1 MLYVGI
7 IITLYRFQ
15 FRDMNNKNRHHLSD
29 MTDILRKA
37 GLRPSPQRAAIAGYI
52 DASRCHPS
60 AEEIYKAL
68 VPEYPTLSLT
78 TVYNTLYALE
88 KAGLAR
94 ILDIESRNVRF
105 DTASTANHAHILCRE
120 CGQIFDMPL
129 PQDIEEHMPAG
140 FRIDSVN
147 LYFKGLCPSCVSAT
161 FENET
166 QK

>member
-1 MLYVGI
+1 MEI
-7 IITLYRFQ
+7 
-15 FRDMNNKNRHHLSD
+15 KNRQHLSD

-52 DASRCHPS
+52 DSSRCHPS

-68 VPEYPTLSLT
+68 VVDYPTLSLT

-94 ILDIESRNVRF
+94 VLDIESRNVRF
-105 DTASTANHAHILCRE
+105 DTASTPSHGHVLCRK
-120 CGQIFDMPL
+120 CGHIFDMPL
-129 PQDIEEHMPAG
+129 PQNIEDLMPEG

-147 LYFKGLCPSCVSAT
+147 LYFKGLCPSCVAEMKES
-161 FENET
+161 EN
-166 QK
+166 QN